1 MMVTLPRAREGHVR
15 PRAPQDSFTLYLQEI
30 GNHPLI
36 GPDEERRLARR
47 IRAGDRSALDRL
59 VESNLR
65 FVVSVARRYRHLGV
79 PLQDLVTEGNLGLLE
94 AAERFDERRGVRFT
108 SYAVWWVRQSI
119 ITAIRQQIGIVR
131 IPASRRRGHS
141 APEPGPKPG
150 ETKSFT
156 RDGVG
161 SEPVRSA
168 ADPRRPFGVRYL
180 SLDAPLG
187 DPGGMRGTVLGE
199 LVAREAVSDPA
210 DRIDGAALRDLLD
223 RSLTFLDEREALVIR
238 LCFGLE
244 DGQPRSLGKI
254 AERLGVSRERV
265 RQIRERALVRLRSGV
280 LRRNLESFHR

>member
-1 MMVTLPRAREGHVR
+1 MTVTLPRARRGDVR
-15 PRAPQDSFTLYLQEI
+15 PRAPQDSFALYLQEI

-36 GPDEERRLARR
+36 GPEEERRLARR
-47 IRAGDRSALDRL
+47 IRAGDRSALDRM

-119 ITAIRQQIGIVR
+119 ISAIRQQIGIVR
-131 IPASRRRGHS
+131 VPASRRRGRMALES
-141 APEPGPKPG
+141 GRTPRRTKGSALDGEAPEAPGV
-150 ETKSFT
+150 S
-156 RDGVG
+156 
-161 SEPVRSA
+161 
-168 ADPRRPFGVRYL
+168 ADPRSPFGVRYL

-187 DPGGMRGTVLGE
+187 DLRRTRGTLLGE
-199 LVAREAVSDPA
+199 LVAREAVVDPA
-210 DRIDGAALRDLLD
+210 DRVDRAALRDLLD
-223 RSLTFLDEREALVIR
+223 RSLTLLDEREARVIR
-238 LCFGLE
+238 LSFGLE
-244 DGQPRSLGKI
+244 DGEPQTLGEI
-254 AERLGVSRERV
+254 GDRLGVSRERV

>member
-1 MMVTLPRAREGHVR
+1 MTVTYPRARRGDVR
-15 PRAPQDSFTLYLQEI
+15 PRAPQDSFALYLQEI

-36 GPDEERRLARR
+36 GPEEERRLARR
-47 IRAGDRSALDRL
+47 IRAGDRCALDRM

-94 AAERFDERRGVRFT
+94 AAGRFDERRGVRFT

-119 ITAIRQQIGIVR
+119 ISAIRQQIGIVR
-131 IPASRRRGHS
+131 VPASSRRRRM
-141 APEPGPKPG
+141 APEREPMPRD
-150 ETKSFT
+150 TKSLA
-156 RDGVG
+156 RDG
-161 SEPVRSA
+161 EARDAARPA

-187 DPGGMRGTVLGE
+187 DLRGMRGTVLGE
-199 LVAREAVSDPA
+199 LVAREAVVDPA
-210 DRIDGAALRDLLD
+210 DRIDRAALHDLLD
-223 RSLTFLDEREALVIR
+223 RSLTLLDEREALVVR
-238 LCFGLE
+238 LSFGLE
-244 DGQPRSLGKI
+244 DGEPRSLGKI
-254 AERLGVSRERV
+254 ADRLGVSRERV

>member
-1 MMVTLPRAREGHVR
+1 MTLTLPRARKGDVR
-15 PRAPQDSFTLYLQEI
+15 PRAPQDSFALYLQEI

-47 IRAGDRSALDRL
+47 IRAGDRSALDRM

-79 PLQDLVTEGNLGLLE
+79 PLQDLVTEGNLGLLK

-131 IPASRRRGHS
+131 VPASRRRS
-141 APEPGPKPG
+141 RMAPEPGPPPG
-150 ETKSFT
+150 ETNSLT
-156 RDGVG
+156 RAGVA
-161 SEPVRSA
+161 PDAARPT

-187 DPGGMRGTVLGE
+187 DPRGMRGTVLGE
-199 LVAREAVSDPA
+199 LVAREAVVDPA
-210 DRIDGAALRDLLD
+210 DRIDRAALRDLLE
-223 RSLTFLDEREALVIR
+223 RSLTLLDEREAIVVR
-238 LCFGLE
+238 LSFGLE
-244 DGQPRSLGKI
+244 DGESLSLGKI

-280 LRRNLESFHR
+280 LRRNLEGFHR